1 MKHRAMCR
9 WGIGIYNGDTVR
21 NFNLL
26 FVLFRRGWVTLHVKI
41 LFAAGAVEIIIVLY
55 YVNSL

>member
-1 MKHRAMCR
+1 MTHRDL
-9 WGIGIYNGDTVR
+9 IYNGDTVR
-21 NFNLL
+21 SFNFL
-26 FVLFRRGWVTLHVKI
+26 FVLFRHGWVTLYVKI